1 MSTDEYHSSAVIYNY
16 CISPLLQ
23 PVRRDIRTYIHYKGY
38 RQIIDFGCGTGDQLR
53 LLDDP
58 GMSLCG
64 IDKSL
69 AMLEQAR
76 RNCSDR
82 INLHLLDAERDLVDS
97 GSFDCAII
105 SFGLHEK
112 HPAVADTIFKNCRRV
127 VRQGGALVLVDY
139 TKVPSTLP
147 GRLYSV
153 FLIPLIERLAG
164 KMHNAHYHGWMQR
177 GGLEGFLRT
186 HRSYEEIIEIISRP
200 FDGAALCCA
209 IIIDDDLHAKTHSY
223 ALLNQSLTS

>member
-1 MSTDEYHSSAVIYNY
+1 MSTDEYHSSAIIYHY

-23 PVRRDIRTYIHYKGY
+23 PIRRDIGTYIHHKGY

-53 LLDDP
+53 LLDGP

-64 IDKSL
+64 IDNSL

-76 RNCSDR
+76 RNCSDA
-82 INLHLLDAERDLVDS
+82 IDLHLLDAERDLVDS

-112 HPAVADTIFKNCRRV
+112 HPAAADTIFKNCRRV

-139 TKVPSTLP
+139 TKAPSALP
-147 GRLYSV
+147 GRMYSA
-153 FLIPLIERLAG
+153 FLIPLIELLAG
-164 KMHNAHYHGWMQR
+164 KMHNARYHGWMQR
-177 GGLEGFLRT
+177 GGLEGFLSTRCS
-186 HRSYEEIIEIISRP
+186 HDEIIEIISRP
-200 FDGAALCCA
+200 FHGAALCCA
-209 IIIDDDLHAKTHSY
+209 IRIEDDLHAKTNCY